1 MSCKNTY
8 YEKKKKK
15 KVQRK
20 DYAQNEYYS
29 KNCKAKSKNMK
40 ITKRSFK
47 KKCEILTE
55 IFQKE
60 KKHKKRTLKK

>member
-1 MSCKNTY
+1 M
-8 YEKKKKK
+8 KKKKK
-15 KVQRK
+15 KKEQRK

-60 KKHKKRTLKK
+60 KKT